1 MLILAFGLVNRL
13 VGRMVLIVLVVLVL
27 VHVFVI
33 DVVVVKGN
41 LEHLDVLFRRLGV
54 GQWDRN
60 SEDAP
65 VVGGADV
72 VLVGACG

>member
-1 MLILAFGLVNRL
+1 VLILAFGLVNRL
-13 VGRMVLIVLVVLVL
+13 VGRMVLIVLVVVL